1 VDHYDRQP
9 HFRQQTSSGQQPP
22 TAKRNLVARIL
33 AAHWLPLILAVL
45 PVVFIAQNRAR
56 ISIKLF
62 WAHLTSPL
70 WFILVIT
77 IVVGLIIGLL
87 TARRRAQRA
96 PQR

>member
-1 VDHYDRQP
+1 MTDSPTSARKPAAASSPQP
-9 HFRQQTSSGQQPP
+9 QERNVF
-22 TAKRNLVARIL
+22 AKIL
-33 AAHWLPLILAVL
+33 AANWLPLVLAVL
-45 PVVFIAQNRAR
+45 AVVFIVQNRAR

-62 WAHLTSPL
+62 WAHFESPL

-77 IVVGLIIGLL
+77 ILVGLIIGLL

>member
-1 VDHYDRQP
+1 MTDRP
-9 HFRQQTSSGQQPP
+9 TSASKPVAASSRPP
-22 TAKRNLVARIL
+22 QKRNLVTRIL
-33 AAHWLPLILAVL
+33 AAHWLPLVLVVLAVI
-45 PVVFIAQNRAR
+45 FIAQNRAR
-56 ISIKLF
+56 ISINLF
-62 WAHLTSPL
+62 WAHLRSPL